1 MDSTLFMKGRAVAEA
16 CKEQILH
23 KIAYARAHGRDA
35 GLAILLVGDD
45 PASKVYTGRL
55 AKQAEKLGIKAEV
68 VELSRSTSTKEVLAQ
83 VKRLNEDETVTGIL
97 PMMPMPSHIDGG
109 AVGAAIAPEKDVDCL
124 NPFSCGLLYLGRSE
138 WAPCTPRACLA
149 TLKHY
154 GIELAGKRVVIL
166 GRSNVVGKPAALLL
180 LKENATVTI
189 CHSKTVN
196 LPDIC
201 RQADILI
208 AAIGRPGFVTPEMV
222 KEGAVIV
229 DVGINVVQDEIVGD
243 VDPAAAKKAAALTP
257 VPGGIG
263 VVCNMMVMEALTR
276 NL

>member
-1 MDSTLFMKGRAVAEA
+1 MDSTLLMKGRAVAEA

-68 VELSRSTSTKEVLAQ
+68 VELSRSTSTKEVLSQ

-97 PMMPMPSHIDGG
+97 PMMPMPSHIDGS
-109 AVGAAIAPEKDVDCL
+109 AVGAAIAPAKDVDCL
-124 NPFSCGLLYLGRSE
+124 NPFSCGLLYLGKSE

-154 GIELAGKRVVIL
+154 GIEMAGKRIVIL